1 MFIVTKFIFN
11 SFLENTYLAWD
22 ENSRDAMVIDPGC
35 SDKYEENEIKEFI
48 EKNRL
53 NLKYSINTHCH
64 IDHIFGCR
72 FIKETFNAEF
82 FIPEKDK
89 ILLEN
94 SETQSLLFDIKIKKP
109 PEPDNFITPETKLKT
124 PFDKIKFLYTPGHTE
139 GEYCL
144 YFPEDLFCFTGDVL
158 FKGSIG
164 RTDLWGGDY
173 NSLINSINE
182 KLFVL
187 PNETV
192 IYPGHGENSTI
203 GTEKKENPFFAEMST
218 E

>member
-1 MFIVTKFIFN
+1 V
-11 SFLENTYLAWD
+11 ENTYLVWD
-22 ENSRDAMVIDPGC
+22 ENSRDALVIDPGC

-48 EKNRL
+48 EKNGL

-72 FIKETFNAEF
+72 FIKETFNVEF
-82 FIPEKDK
+82 FIPENDK

-94 SETQSLLFDIKIKKP
+94 SETQSSLFGIKIKKP

-144 YFPEDLFCFTGDVL
+144 YFPEDLICFTGDVL

-203 GTEKKENPFFAEMST
+203 GTEKRENPFFAEMST